1 MRSSSS
7 PDSARYARP
16 LLFFVLGAIAVTAV
30 LGLYAVLVPD
40 FGDVQAKILGTSAAI
55 SISSILVLACV
66 PAWERRL
73 AGPLPLAG
81 AGLTVVAL
89 ALVVLGM
96 WTERDSSHYWRLFG
110 TALLLALWCVLTSL
124 LVLARLPAR
133 QRWTFFAAAGLT
145 LALALVGIGAMWEG
159 NASSGTGKLAGALA
173 VLSAAFLLV
182 VPVLARAGRGE
193 VTAETHGS
201 DARGYCP
208 RCGAPVS
215 GGGRLTRSCGR
226 CGARFRVTYENE
238 EEALPKQ

>member
-7 PDSARYARP
+7 LVGYRRP
-16 LLFFVLGAIAVTAV
+16 LLLFVLGAIAVTAV

-55 SISSILVLACV
+55 SITSILVLACV
-66 PAWERRL
+66 PAWERRR
-73 AGPLPLAG
+73 AGPLPIVG
-81 AGLTVVAL
+81 AGLTLVAL

-96 WTERDSSHYWRLFG
+96 WTERDSGHYWRLFG

-145 LALALVGIGAMWEG
+145 FALALVGIGAMWDD
-159 NASSGTGKLAGALA
+159 NASSGTEKLAGALA

-182 VPVLARAGRGE
+182 VPVLSRAGRDE
-193 VTAETHGS
+193 VAADTEGTDG
-201 DARGYCP
+201 RGFCP
-208 RCGAPVS
+208 RCGAHVS
-215 GGGRLTRSCGR
+215 GDGSSTVSCGR
-226 CGARFRVTYENE
+226 CGARFRVTYEN
-238 EEALPKQ
+238 